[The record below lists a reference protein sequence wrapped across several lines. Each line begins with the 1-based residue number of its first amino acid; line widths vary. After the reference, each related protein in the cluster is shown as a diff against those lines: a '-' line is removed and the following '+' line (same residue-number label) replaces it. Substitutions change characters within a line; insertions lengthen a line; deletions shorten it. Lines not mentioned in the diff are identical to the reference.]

1 MEGLTTEC
9 YMGVTGRTQRQILGR
24 KPGEFRPT
32 LFAGRPV
39 GSILKADT
47 AGSIF
52 EIVKAPVLSVKGRKV
67 LGIVFM
73 DSGSSM
79 NFITHE
85 LTQQL
90 QLEGV
95 STQIR
100 MKVVDKDYTEK
111 EVQVYRVGV
120 EDKTGKTH
128 WMEAVRVDSIT

>member
-1 MEGLTTEC
+1 M
-9 YMGVTGRTQRQILGR
+9 GR

-73 DSGSSM
+73 DSGSKM
-79 NFITHE
+79 NFI
-85 LTQQL
+85 
-90 QLEGV
+90 
-95 STQIR
+95 
-100 MKVVDKDYTEK
+100 
-111 EVQVYRVGV
+111 
-120 EDKTGKTH
+120 
-128 WMEAVRVDSIT
+128 